1 MSKGGGKTSTTSV
14 QSVDPEF
21 KERALEVYDIAKTV
35 ANREYQPI
43 IGGLTPTQEAAAY
56 NIFRTA
62 GELPSYLTEAR
73 GATRGALPDFAAA
86 DAAFYRPSFDAARSE
101 IYRPDYAP
109 ATGIV
114 NQASAMPSIQEG
126 QALVRGTTAVPMVSE
141 AQRLTRAGVLPTEYA
156 EARQFART
164 AAGYQP
170 GTIASGMGAY
180 MNPYETGVVETA
192 LGDIERSRQLAVQQG
207 AAQATRARAYGGSR
221 QAVAESETNRAALEQ
236 AARTAAQLRQQGF
249 VTAGEMAGR
258 DIGYGLQ
265 GAQQRLSAAQ
275 QLGALTQ
282 AEQAGLFSGAGQ
294 LGQLALQAAA
304 SETGRGTALG
314 QLGVQGTQAELAR
327 AGMLGQFEQA
337 KTQAGLNI
345 AQQLGAFEQAQAQ
358 TALQEAQQRAAMA
371 QATSGARLAQG
382 QQLGN
387 LALAGT
393 QGQISAQQAS
403 FNAQEAL
410 RANEE
415 ARRAEAFGYPE
426 RQLQILQ
433 QALGFFPNPI
443 TQTQTQRQTLGP
455 MDIISRLGGTAAT
468 GASAYALLCWVAR
481 EVYGAENPRW
491 LMFRHWVITDAP
503 KWFLRLYIKYGEK
516 FAAWISNKPTLK
528 NAIRAFMDR
537 KIQKKFGGGH
547 V

>member
-1 MSKGGGKTSTTSV
+1 MSKGGGKTTTTAV

-21 KERALEVYDIAKTV
+21 KERALDIYERAQTV
-35 ANREYQPI
+35 ADRPYTPI
-43 IGGLTPTQEAAAY
+43 VGELTPTQQASAY
-56 NIFRTA
+56 NIFRAA

-73 GATRGALPDFAAA
+73 GVTRQAMPDFGAAN
-86 DAAFYRPSFDAARSE
+86 AAFYRPSFDAARAE

-114 NQASAMPSIQEG
+114 GQASAMPSIQEG
-126 QALVRGTTAVPMVSE
+126 QALVRGTTAVPMVTE
-141 AQRLTRAGVLPTEYA
+141 AQQLTRAGVLPTEYA
-156 EARQFART
+156 EARQFARG

-170 GTIASGMGAY
+170 GTIFGGMGAY
-180 MNPYETGVVETA
+180 TNPYETGVVETA
-192 LGDIERSRQLAVQQG
+192 LGDIERARQLAVQQG

-258 DIGYGLQ
+258 DIGFGLQ
-265 GAQQRLSAAQ
+265 GAQQRLAGAQ

-282 AEQAGLFSGAGQ
+282 AEQAGLFAGAGQ

-314 QLGVQGTQAELAR
+314 QLGVQGSQAELAR

-393 QGQISAQQAS
+393 QGQIGAQQAS
-403 FNAQEAL
+403 FNAQDAI

-415 ARRAEAFGYPE
+415 AQRAEAFGYPE

-433 QALGFFPNPI
+433 QALGFFPNPV

-455 MDIISRLGGTAAT
+455 MDVISRLGGAALSGYT
-468 GASAYALLCWVAR
+468 GY
-481 EVYGAENPRW
+481 
-491 LMFRHWVITDAP
+491 
-503 KWFLRLYIKYGEK
+503 RLI
-516 FAAWISNKPTLK
+516 
-528 NAIRAFMDR
+528 
-537 KIQKKFGGGH
+537 
-547 V
+547 